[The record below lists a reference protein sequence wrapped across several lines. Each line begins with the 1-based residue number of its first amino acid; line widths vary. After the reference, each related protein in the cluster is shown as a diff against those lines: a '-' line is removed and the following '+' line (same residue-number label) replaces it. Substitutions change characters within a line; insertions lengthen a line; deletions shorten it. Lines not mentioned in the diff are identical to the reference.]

1 MQVTTVNSNPVQ
13 ILQYHLYK
21 NTFDDTYVIVA
32 NHLQDVFERTLT
44 NMGSAPLLLKTDHS
58 LNQKLL
64 EDVLFALIRFYQF
77 YHHQHT

>member
-1 MQVTTVNSNPVQ
+1 MQVTTLNSNPVQ

-44 NMGSAPLLLKTDHS
+44 NMGSAPLLLKTDHNLSDLQINAMQYGINADVIAS
-58 LNQKLL
+58 LN
-64 EDVLFALIRFYQF
+64 
-77 YHHQHT
+77 

>member
-1 MQVTTVNSNPVQ
+1 MQLTTVNSNPVH

-58 LNQKLL
+58 LSELQMKAIQYGINA
-64 EDVLFALIRFYQF
+64 DVISSLN
-77 YHHQHT
+77 

>member
-21 NTFDDTYVIVA
+21 NPFDDTYVIVA

-58 LNQKLL
+58 LIELQMNAMQYGINA
-64 EDVLFALIRFYQF
+64 DVIASLN
-77 YHHQHT
+77 